1 MFNDI
6 YSNHLFQK
14 KNIEPNL
21 DFIPNQPSDKK
32 THSIH
37 NQTIR
42 NIYNNITKYDKSSN
56 YNPSHNAPQ
65 QIPIQQKP
73 IQQIPIQQKPMHCNN
88 KIQSVQLKQNNL
100 YSFESPKNN
109 LDAYH
114 FSSGGTKI
122 EKKSIS
128 EYINQKNDKDPCELE
143 QDVQSMQ
150 SDAQSTLTIEKEHM
164 GNQPCANKA
173 QLLEFRKH
181 IYSWLDHDDKI
192 RQHRNDIKKINQNK
206 KKLTETIIHF
216 MEKYEV
222 KDLTT
227 SNGDLKYSVRN
238 KKKLN
243 KETLLKALSA
253 YFQDEEKGID
263 ATKYVMD
270 NIPTAYIPY
279 IKRTKKKNNK
289 TPTKIKRPFELINH
303 ISSDKKDNS
312 DTHSMISKS
321 KRTSLKDNSDTH
333 SMISKSKRTSLKD
346 NSDTHSMISKSSY
359 VSNLSKNSSKL
370 KPNKNIH
377 SKHKII
383 KKKIRLTKKN

>member
-1 MFNDI
+1 MFNDT
-6 YSNHLFQK
+6 YSNNLFQK

-21 DFIPNQPSDKK
+21 DFIPNQPSNKK

-65 QIPIQQKP
+65 QIPIKQKPIQQKP
-73 IQQIPIQQKPMHCNN
+73 IQQIHIQQKPMHCNN
-88 KIQSVQLKQNNL
+88 KIQSVQLKQNNS
-100 YSFESPKNN
+100 YSFETPKNN

-114 FSSGGTKI
+114 FSSGGTNI

-128 EYINQKNDKDPCELE
+128 EYINQKKNDKDPCELE

-150 SDAQSTLTIEKEHM
+150 SEAQSTSTIEKEHM

-243 KETLLKALSA
+243 KETLLKALSN
-253 YFQDEEKGID
+253 YFQDDEKGTD

-270 NIPTAYIPY
+270 NIPTVYIPY
-279 IKRTKKKNNK
+279 IKRTKKKKNK

-333 SMISKSKRTSLKD
+333 SMISKS
-346 NSDTHSMISKSSY
+346 SY
-359 VSNLSKNSSKL
+359 VSNLSTNSSKL
-370 KPNKNIH
+370 KPNKNMH